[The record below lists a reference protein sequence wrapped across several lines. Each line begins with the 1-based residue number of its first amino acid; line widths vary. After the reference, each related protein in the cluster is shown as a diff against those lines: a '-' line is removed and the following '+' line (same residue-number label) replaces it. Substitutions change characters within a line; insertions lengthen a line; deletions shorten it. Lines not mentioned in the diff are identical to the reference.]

1 LRDAFTE
8 WGLPDRIRLDN
19 GHPWG
24 SWNDLP
30 RALALWLIGL
40 GVGMIWNDPCCP
52 KENAKVERTQGV
64 TQQWAEP
71 PRCPD
76 RTHLAPRLEWAVHMQ
91 RESYPAIHGQTRLEA
106 HPALAQRRRPYTRD
120 EEETLWD
127 LSRVDAFL
135 SRGVWRRL
143 VSQTGQISLYNR
155 NYRVG
160 RSHAGKEVSVLFAA
174 TVRQWVIQD
183 AGGEELARHEAEQ
196 LTYNR
201 IMELDVMHRH
211 DKRKTD
217 SGV

>member
-1 LRDAFTE
+1 MLRDAFGE
-8 WGLPDRIRLDN
+8 WGLPDRMRLDN

-52 KENAKVERTQGV
+52 EENAKVERTRGV
-64 TQQWAEP
+64 TPQWVEP

-76 RTHLAPRLEWAVHMQ
+76 RTRLAPRLEWAVHMQ
-91 RESYPAIHGQTRLEA
+91 READPAIHGQARLEA

-120 EEETLWD
+120 EEGTLWD

-135 SRGVWRRL
+135 SRGVWRRS

-155 NYRVG
+155 NDRVG
-160 RSHAGKEVSVLFAA
+160 RNHAGKEVSVLFDA
-174 TVRQWVIQD
+174 TSRQWVIQD
-183 AGGEELARHEAEQ
+183 ADGEELARHEAEQ
-196 LTYNR
+196 LRYER
-201 IMELDVMHRH
+201 IMGLDVI
-211 DKRKTD
+211 
-217 SGV
+217 